1 MPDIRIID
9 EYMPSK
15 EPQSMRGYVINGHMP
30 YARPEDTVICILG
43 GPVFHLNEQFMAFAE
58 TLGYAWERRLCYIEA
73 EENKAV
79 GWIAKSPMSDVND
92 GMPFMEKWGL
102 SVDWAVSG
110 WIARTDS
117 AAGSSS

>member
-43 GPVFHLNEQFMAFAE
+43 GPVFHLNEQFLACAE
-58 TLGYAWERRLCYIEA
+58 ALSDTHGSVACATSMLKKTKLSARLP
-73 EENKAV
+73 
-79 GWIAKSPMSDVND
+79 S
-92 GMPFMEKWGL
+92 L
-102 SVDWAVSG
+102 
-110 WIARTDS
+110 
-117 AAGSSS
+117 

>member
-1 MPDIRIID
+1 M
-9 EYMPSK
+9 
-15 EPQSMRGYVINGHMP
+15 
-30 YARPEDTVICILG
+30 T
-43 GPVFHLNEQFMAFAE
+43 FAE

-73 EENKAV
+73 EENKGV

-92 GMPFMEKWGL
+92 VMPFMEKWGL